1 MRGSVAVYQP
11 RGALTAPYLTTYP
24 QTLRLRAKPY
34 LTTYPQSQ
42 NSEAVSSSA
51 RNLAIVSEKIIAD
64 FVKLNQNIHK

>member
-11 RGALTAPYLTTYP
+11 RGALTA
-24 QTLRLRAKPY
+24 PY